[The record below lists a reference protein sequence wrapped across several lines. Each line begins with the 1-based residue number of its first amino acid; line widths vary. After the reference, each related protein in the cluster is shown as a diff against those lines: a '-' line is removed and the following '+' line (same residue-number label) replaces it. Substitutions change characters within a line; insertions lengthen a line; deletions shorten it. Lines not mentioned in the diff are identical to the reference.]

1 MKKEPLNKW
10 ALQIN
15 FLLIAMKYSVVVSLC
30 NMAAMQTLTL
40 FASLKNHFQII
51 YLWPDSSVMCN

>member
-1 MKKEPLNKW
+1 MKKVAFKYM

-51 YLWPDSSVMCN
+51 YLWPDSSVVCN